1 MYSEDQPAD
10 GPYSTAIANWRKS
23 LLKGLTPFITGD
35 GEQRRDMIHVNDVVS
50 ANIHCM
56 NYNAGFTGDIFDVG
70 TGDNISLNEV
80 KDLVQKYHA
89 VEFDY
94 VAPRPGEVAT
104 TQANVTPLQNHGWTA
119 STNIIAGIEKCF
131 DFEVAE

>member
-1 MYSEDQPAD
+1 MVYVD
-10 GPYSTAIANWRKS
+10 
-23 LLKGLTPFITGD
+23 
-35 GEQRRDMIHVNDVVS
+35 DVVS

-56 NYNAGFTGDIFDVG
+56 EYAERFDGKVFDVG

-80 KDLVQKYHA
+80 KDIVQLYHK

-104 TQANVTPLQNHGWTA
+104 TRANTSLLEEYGWTA
-119 STNIIAGIEKCF
+119 SVSISDGMHRCF
-131 DFEVAE
+131 GFTRD